1 MEERRATRIRQL
13 TCVYRFDAGVR
24 GGAGLLA
31 ARVVGEGC
39 PLRALTHHGLL
50 VNPQWTAMVTQL
62 IVPVVLTHLDRTRE
76 PVRQVARDGRPC
88 VLAETRLGAVP
99 LLGPAD
105 LERIAG
111 KVGAFLD
118 EVRRSARDAGLT
130 WTMPMWDSS
139 PAPLYASRF

>member
-1 MEERRATRIRQL
+1 MDSAPARIRQL

-31 ARVVGEGC
+31 ARVVGDGC
-39 PLRALTHHGLL
+39 PLRALTHRGLL
-50 VNPQWTAMVTQL
+50 VSPEWSAMVAEL
-62 IVPVVLTHLDRTRE
+62 IVPVVLTHLDRTRD
-76 PVRQVARDGRPC
+76 PVRRAARDGRPC
-88 VLAETRLGAVP
+88 VLAETRSGAVA

-111 KVGAFLD
+111 RVTLFLD
-118 EVRRSARDAGLT
+118 EVRRAARDAGLS
-130 WTMPMWDSS
+130 WTMLMWDND

>member
-31 ARVVGEGC
+31 ARVVGDGC

-50 VNPQWTAMVTQL
+50 ANPHWTAMVTEL
-62 IVPVVLTHLDRTRE
+62 IVPVVLTHLDRTGESIRH
-76 PVRQVARDGRPC
+76 VARDGRPC
-88 VLAETRLGAVP
+88 VLAETRVGAVA

-105 LERIAG
+105 LEWIAG
-111 KVGAFLD
+111 RVTVFLD
-118 EVRRSARDAGLT
+118 EVRRAARDAGLT

-139 PAPLYASRF
+139 PAPLYASGF

>member
-1 MEERRATRIRQL
+1 MDKLRATRIRQL

-31 ARVVGEGC
+31 ARVVGDGC

-50 VNPQWTAMVTQL
+50 ANPRWTAMVAEL
-62 IVPVVLTHLDRTRE
+62 IVPVVLTHLDRTGE
-76 PVRQVARDGRPC
+76 SIRQVARDGRPC
-88 VLAETRLGAVP
+88 VLAETRVSTVA

-105 LERIAG
+105 LEWIGGRIT
-111 KVGAFLD
+111 VFLD
-118 EVRRSARDAGLT
+118 EVRRAARDAGLT

-139 PAPLYASRF
+139 PAPLRVQ